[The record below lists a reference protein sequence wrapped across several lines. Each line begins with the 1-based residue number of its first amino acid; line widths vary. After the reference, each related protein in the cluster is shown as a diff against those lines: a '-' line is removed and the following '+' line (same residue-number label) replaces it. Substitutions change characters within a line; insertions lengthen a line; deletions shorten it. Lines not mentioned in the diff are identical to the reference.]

1 MNCCRGHYRRHG
13 VPERRAALAVNRVL
27 MLLEWL
33 DDERVSRRTFSLCR
47 AASFFACRE
56 RMLSPM
62 TFDWGTQ

>member
-1 MNCCRGHYRRHG
+1 
-13 VPERRAALAVNRVL
+13 
-27 MLLEWL
+27 LLEWL